1 VDHARFITFND
12 GIGNLY
18 EAANEFREI
27 EPWRVIDDTDWQII
41 SIVRNHR
48 GRNGSVTSL
57 ERIGV

>member
-1 VDHARFITFND
+1 MQDVLPSMMELE
-12 GIGNLY
+12 NLY

-48 GRNGSVTSL
+48 GRNGSVTSI